1 MGDIMGHTRAAIAV
15 FVGGVYL
22 IAQIVGAV
30 AHAVAGY
37 MPILIIG
44 NSLSTTKPVSCG
56 GNAAQCPR
64 LLSAWAG
71 LGVLCLYAA
80 VALLIGGG
88 AVLPPGALRPAGPAA
103 GQTEGARDG
112 AGGRAPPW
120 LARLRGTVRARAP

>member
-88 AVLPPGALRPAGPAA
+88 VALPPGARAAWGPGGGQTGGGGRGPEGRAAPRPIPRKSAGP
-103 GQTEGARDG
+103 
-112 AGGRAPPW
+112 P
-120 LARLRGTVRARAP
+120 